1 MENTQQEKPT
11 FKRRIRNY
19 LINPRYQLAI
29 LIGHV
34 LILLCGFIVIYYQ
47 VQNSFFNLDKSA
59 ALKNIITNP
68 YYKELVMMQ
77 QDFILTTIYTTM
89 IYCVVISVVF
99 TIIFSHKSAGAIYG
113 LKKYFEEIVKEGW
126 KRPLTFRKSDL
137 HQELPEIIN
146 NAIERV
152 KKESKD

>member
-11 FKRRIRNY
+11 FKRRLRNY
-19 LINPRYQLAI
+19 LINPRYQLAL
-29 LIGHV
+29 LIGHI

-47 VQNSFFNLDKSA
+47 VQNSFYNLDKSA

-89 IYCVVISVVF
+89 IYCIVVSVVF

-113 LKKYFEEIVKEGW
+113 LKKYFEDIVKEGW
-126 KRPLTFRKSDL
+126 KRPLVFRKSDL
-137 HQELPEIIN
+137 HQEIPEIVN
-146 NAIERV
+146 NALERV